1 MKCKRYYFFKI
12 ELLSSYVINVNFED
26 KMDMIQ

>member
-12 ELLSSYVINVNFED
+12 ELLFSYVINVNFED